1 MPGKDDKKNGGKNG
15 GDKVSRPT
23 ANLVKDG
30 EIIGEK
36 KMTNEVAEQTEQ
48 TEVKPVG
55 RRRRKKAVKGEKVLV
70 IASVE
75 DGLGGM
81 IEEKYLQPTI
91 LDLFAEGKLRAEITQ
106 TEVKVSKVPYNGD
119 MLRFELGES
128 VESDEDVIAVLL
140 AIANGNIRAPFK
152 VDKETG
158 EVSTTVR
165 DYRQPSLEKFALYGA
180 DLSQR
185 SRISQR
191 VRSKAEGPKTQINR
205 MVKDLVDRLGMSP
218 EKARAKA
225 EKFYAEVDAD

>member
-1 MPGKDDKKNGGKNG
+1 
-15 GDKVSRPT
+15 
-23 ANLVKDG
+23 
-30 EIIGEK
+30 
-36 KMTNEVAEQTEQ
+36 MTNEVAEQTEQ